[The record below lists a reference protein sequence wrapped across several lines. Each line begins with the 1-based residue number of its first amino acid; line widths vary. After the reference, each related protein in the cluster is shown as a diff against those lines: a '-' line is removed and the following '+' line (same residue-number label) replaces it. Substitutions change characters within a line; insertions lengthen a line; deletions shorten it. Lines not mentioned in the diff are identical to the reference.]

1 MPTHTRAHT
10 HALTYTCK
18 RLAPTGLL
26 PFLTPSWHTVG
37 LDKPDP
43 KESRDL
49 GLDSSHTEAA
59 FGLPFTVGTITGL
72 HCGAGSMVITS
83 TPQNKEG
90 KIHGQLA

>member
-10 HALTYTCK
+10 HALMCTHAQ
-18 RLAPTGLL
+18 RLAPLAYS

-59 FGLPFTVGTITGL
+59 FGLPLPVGTIIACTVVQEVWL
-72 HCGAGSMVITS
+72 
-83 TPQNKEG
+83 
-90 KIHGQLA
+90 